1 VTASPFSTEMGY
13 HRLAVIPLLRVVRAS
28 THELPV
34 HLSSRMEPRL
44 PPLAFVMV
52 TVKQSLCEDPALG
65 C

>member
-1 VTASPFSTEMGY
+1 MAASLFSTEMGY
-13 HRLAVIPLLRVVRAS
+13 HLFAVIPFSRAARAS

-52 TVKQSLCEDPALG
+52 TVKQSLCEGAALD